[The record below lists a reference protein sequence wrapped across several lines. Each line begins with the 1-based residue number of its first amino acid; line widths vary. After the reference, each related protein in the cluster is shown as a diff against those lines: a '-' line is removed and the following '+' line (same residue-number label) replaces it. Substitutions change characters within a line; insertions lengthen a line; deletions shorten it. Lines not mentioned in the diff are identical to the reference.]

1 MNPRERV
8 LTALARRIP
17 DRVPKTMSLCPSQLA
32 RFRQETGRDDPH
44 AYFGIEVRG
53 VDPLP
58 ARNGADFG
66 RYLGDVQAGARIDDW
81 GIAWIRGD
89 FHFERM
95 IHPLRAASSVQDAL
109 TYPYPNL
116 LADER
121 FAGYAE
127 RIAEVHRQG
136 YAVIANCMAVGGTVF
151 WPAYKLRGM
160 EAILVDLIANPD
172 FAGALLDIVTEMMA
186 GLAARLASYDI
197 DILWLADDFG
207 TQRALMMRPKVW
219 RAWFKERLRTVIA
232 AAKSARRPV
241 AEPVEAAGFTR
252 PSTGSGRVSV
262 AEPVE
267 AAGPTRPSTGSGRGP
282 LIAFHSDGKIDEI
295 IPDLI
300 EIGVDVL
307 NPVQPEVMDPAA
319 IKREFGRDLAFWG
332 GLGTQTTLPFGSPDE
347 VRRTVR
353 DLITTVGAGGGFLIA
368 PTHVV
373 EPEVPWEN
381 IIAFVEA
388 VDEFGRYG

>member
-1 MNPRERV
+1 M
-8 LTALARRIP
+8 
-17 DRVPKTMSLCPSQLA
+17 A
-32 RFRQETGRDDPH
+32 RFRQETGQDDPH
-44 AYFGIEVRG
+44 TFFGMEIRG

-58 ARNGADFG
+58 ARNPADFG
-66 RYLGDVQAGARIDDW
+66 RYLGDVPPGARIDDW

-95 IHPLRAASSVQDAL
+95 IHPLATAATVGEAL
-109 TYPYPNL
+109 SYPYPNL
-116 LADER
+116 IADER

-127 RIAEVHRQG
+127 RIAQVHAQG

-160 EAILVDLIANPD
+160 EAILVDLVVHPD
-172 FAGALLDIVTEMMA
+172 FAAALLDIVTEMMS
-186 GLAARLASYDI
+186 GLARKLASYDI
-197 DILWLADDFG
+197 DILWMADDFG

-232 AAKSARRPV
+232 AAKAVRPDLLV
-241 AEPVEAAGFTR
+241 
-252 PSTGSGRVSV
+252 
-262 AEPVE
+262 
-267 AAGPTRPSTGSGRGP
+267 
-282 LIAFHSDGKIDEI
+282 AFHSDGKIDEI

-307 NPVQPEVMDPAA
+307 NPLQPEVMDPAA

-332 GLGTQTTLPFGSPDE
+332 GLGTQTTLPFGSAAE
-347 VRRTVR
+347 VRQTVR
-353 DLITTVGAGGGFLIA
+353 DLIATVGADGGFLIA

-381 IIAFVEA
+381 ITAFVEA
-388 VDEFGRYG
+388 VEEFGRYGA

>member
-8 LTALARRIP
+8 LTALSRRIP
-17 DRVPKTMSLCPSQLA
+17 DRVPKTMSLCPSQMA

-44 AYFGIEVRG
+44 VYFGMEVRT

-58 ARNGADFG
+58 ARNPADFA
-66 RYLGDVQAGARIDDW
+66 RYLGEVPSGARVDDW

-95 IHPLRAASSVQDAL
+95 IHPLREAASVRDA
-109 TYPYPNL
+109 TAYPYPNL
-116 LADER
+116 IADER
-121 FAGYAE
+121 FSGYAD
-127 RIAEVHRQG
+127 RIAALHEQG
-136 YAVIANCMAVGGTVF
+136 YAVVANCMAVGGTVF

-160 EAILVDLIANPD
+160 EAILVDLVTNPD
-172 FAGALLDIVTEMMA
+172 FAAALLDIVTEMMA
-186 GLAARLASYDI
+186 GLARKLAGYDI
-197 DILWLADDFG
+197 DVLWMADDFG
-207 TQRALMMRPKVW
+207 TQRALMMRPRVW

-232 AAKSARRPV
+232 AAKAVRPDLLV
-241 AEPVEAAGFTR
+241 
-252 PSTGSGRVSV
+252 
-262 AEPVE
+262 
-267 AAGPTRPSTGSGRGP
+267 
-282 LIAFHSDGKIDEI
+282 AFHSDGKIDEI

-307 NPVQPEVMDPAA
+307 NPLQPEVMDPAA
-319 IKREFGRDLAFWG
+319 IKREFGNDLAFWG

-347 VRRTVR
+347 VRQTVR
-353 DLITTVGAGGGFLIA
+353 SLIATVGDGGGFLIA

-381 IIAFVEA
+381 ILAFVETVEA
-388 VDEFGRYG
+388 HGQYGG

>member
-8 LTALARRIP
+8 LTALSRRIP
-17 DRVPKTMSLCPSQLA
+17 DRVPKTMSLCPSQMA
-32 RFRQETGRDDPH
+32 RFRQEIGRDDPH
-44 AYFGIEVRG
+44 AYFGMEVRT

-58 ARNGADFG
+58 ARNPADFG
-66 RYLGDVQAGARIDDW
+66 CYLGEVPSGARVDDW

-95 IHPLRAASSVQDAL
+95 IHPLRQASSVQEAL
-109 TYPYPNL
+109 AYPYPNL
-116 LADER
+116 VAEER
-121 FAGYAE
+121 FANYAE
-127 RIAEVHRQG
+127 RIAEIHRQG
-136 YAVIANCMAVGGTVF
+136 YAVTANCMAVGGTVF

-160 EAILVDLIANPD
+160 EAILVDLIANPN

-186 GLAARLASYDI
+186 GLARKLASYDV
-197 DILWLADDFG
+197 DILWMADDFG

-219 RAWFKERLRTVIA
+219 RTWFKERLRTVIA
-232 AAKSARRPV
+232 AAKSVQRD
-241 AEPVEAAGFTR
+241 
-252 PSTGSGRVSV
+252 PSTGSRR
-262 AEPVE
+262 A
-267 AAGPTRPSTGSGRGP
+267 P

-307 NPVQPEVMDPAA
+307 NPLQPEVMDPAV

-332 GLGTQTTLPFGSPDE
+332 GLGTQTTLPFGSPSE
-347 VRRTVR
+347 VRQTVH
-353 DLITTVGAGGGFLIA
+353 DLIHTVGNGGGFLIA

-381 IIAFVEA
+381 ILAFVKA
-388 VDEFGRYG
+388 VETFGGYGG

>member
-1 MNPRERV
+1 LNPRERV
-8 LTALARRIP
+8 LTTLARRVP

-66 RYLGDVQAGARIDDW
+66 RYVGDAPAGARIDDW

-95 IHPLRAASSVQDAL
+95 IHPLRQASAVQDARA
-109 TYPYPNL
+109 YPYPNL
-116 LADER
+116 LSSER
-121 FAGYAE
+121 FADYAD
-127 RIAEVHRQG
+127 RIAEVHQQG

-160 EAILVDLIANPD
+160 EALLVDLVANPD
-172 FAGALLDIVTEMMA
+172 FAAALLDIVTEMMA

-219 RAWFKERLRTVIA
+219 RGWFKARLRTVIA
-232 AAKSARRPV
+232 AAKAIRPDL
-241 AEPVEAAGFTR
+241 PV
-252 PSTGSGRVSV
+252 
-262 AEPVE
+262 
-267 AAGPTRPSTGSGRGP
+267 
-282 LIAFHSDGKIDEI
+282 AFHSDGKIDEI

-307 NPVQPEVMDPAA
+307 NPIQPEVMDPAA

-332 GLGTQTTLPFGSPDE
+332 GLGTQTTLPFGSPAE

-381 IIAFVEA
+381 IVAFIEA

>member
-8 LTALARRIP
+8 LTALAGSVP
-17 DRVPKTMSLCPSQLA
+17 DRVPKTMSLCPSQMV

-44 AYFGIEVRG
+44 IYFGMEVRT

-58 ARNGADFG
+58 ARNSADFG
-66 RYLGDVQAGARIDDW
+66 RYLGEVPPGARVDDW

-95 IHPLRAASSVQDAL
+95 IHPLRDASSVQDTL

-116 LADER
+116 VAEER
-121 FAGYAE
+121 FVDYAD
-127 RIAEVHRQG
+127 RIKQVHAQG
-136 YAVIANCMAVGGTVF
+136 FAVTANCMAVGGTVF

-160 EAILVDLIANPD
+160 EAILVDLVANPE

-186 GLAARLASYDI
+186 GLARKLASFDI
-197 DILWLADDFG
+197 DVLWMADDFG

-232 AAKSARRPV
+232 AAKSVRPDLLV
-241 AEPVEAAGFTR
+241 
-252 PSTGSGRVSV
+252 
-262 AEPVE
+262 
-267 AAGPTRPSTGSGRGP
+267 
-282 LIAFHSDGKIDEI
+282 AFHSDGKIDEI

-300 EIGVDVL
+300 EIGVNVL
-307 NPVQPEVMDPAA
+307 NPLQPEVMDPAA
-319 IKREFGRDLAFWG
+319 IKREFGKDLAFWG

-353 DLITTVGAGGGFLIA
+353 GLITTVGDGGGFLIA

-381 IIAFVEA
+381 ILAFVEA
-388 VDEFGRYG
+388 VGKFGQYSE

>member
-1 MNPRERV
+1 
-8 LTALARRIP
+8 
-17 DRVPKTMSLCPSQLA
+17 
-32 RFRQETGRDDPH
+32 
-44 AYFGIEVRG
+44 
-53 VDPLP
+53 
-58 ARNGADFG
+58 
-66 RYLGDVQAGARIDDW
+66 
-81 GIAWIRGD
+81 
-89 FHFERM
+89 
-95 IHPLRAASSVQDAL
+95 L

-116 LADER
+116 ITEER

-160 EAILVDLIANPD
+160 EAILMDLVANPD

-207 TQRALMMRPKVW
+207 TQRALMMRPTVW
-219 RAWFKERLRTVIA
+219 RTWFKERLRTVIT
-232 AAKSARRPV
+232 AAKNAR
-241 AEPVEAAGFTR
+241 R
-252 PSTGSGRVSV
+252 PSTGSGRELLV
-262 AEPVE
+262 
-267 AAGPTRPSTGSGRGP
+267 
-282 LIAFHSDGKIDEI
+282 AFHSDGKIDEI

-353 DLITTVGAGGGFLIA
+353 DLIATVGAGGGFLIA

-388 VDEFGRYG
+388 VEEFGRYEV

>member
-1 MNPRERV
+1 LNPRERV
-8 LTALARRIP
+8 LTALARRVP

-44 AYFGIEVRG
+44 AYFGMEVRT

-58 ARNGADFG
+58 ARNPADFG
-66 RYLGDVQAGARIDDW
+66 RYLGEVPAGARVDDW
-81 GIAWIRGD
+81 GIAWVRGD

-95 IHPLRAASSVQDAL
+95 IQPLRAAASVQDAL

-116 LADER
+116 IAEER
-121 FAGYAE
+121 FTGYAD
-127 RIAEVHRQG
+127 RIVEVHRQG
-136 YAVIANCMAVGGTVF
+136 YAAIANCMAVGGTVF

-160 EAILVDLIANPD
+160 EAILVDLVANPD
-172 FAGALLDIVTEMMA
+172 FAGTLLDIVTEMMA
-186 GLAARLASYDI
+186 GLAARLARYDI

-207 TQRALMMRPKVW
+207 TQRALMMRPKAW
-219 RAWFKERLRTVIA
+219 RGWFKERLRAVIA
-232 AAKSARRPV
+232 AAKAVRPDLLV
-241 AEPVEAAGFTR
+241 
-252 PSTGSGRVSV
+252 
-262 AEPVE
+262 
-267 AAGPTRPSTGSGRGP
+267 
-282 LIAFHSDGKIDEI
+282 AFHSDGKIDEI

-300 EIGVDVL
+300 EIGMDVL
-307 NPVQPEVMDPAA
+307 NPLQPEVMDPAA

-353 DLITTVGAGGGFLIA
+353 DLIATVGADGGFLIA

-381 IIAFVEA
+381 ILAFVEA
-388 VDEFGRYG
+388 VEEFGRYEA

>member
-8 LTALARRIP
+8 LTALSRRVP
-17 DRVPKTMSLCPSQLA
+17 DRVPKTMSLCPSQMA
-32 RFRQETGRDDPH
+32 RFRQETGRADPH
-44 AYFGIEVRG
+44 AYFGMEVRT

-58 ARNGADFG
+58 AHNPADFG
-66 RYLGDVQAGARIDDW
+66 RYLGEVPSGARIDDW

-95 IHPLRAASSVQDAL
+95 IHPLREASSVQAAL

-116 LADER
+116 VAEER
-121 FAGYAE
+121 FVAYAD
-127 RIAEVHRQG
+127 RIEQVHAQG
-136 YAVIANCMAVGGTVF
+136 FAVIANCMAVGGTVF

-160 EAILVDLIANPD
+160 EEILVDLVVNPD
-172 FAGALLDIVTEMMA
+172 FAAALLDIVTDMMA
-186 GLAARLASYDI
+186 GLAHKLASYDI
-197 DILWLADDFG
+197 DVLWMADDFG

-232 AAKSARRPV
+232 AAKAIRPDLLV
-241 AEPVEAAGFTR
+241 
-252 PSTGSGRVSV
+252 
-262 AEPVE
+262 
-267 AAGPTRPSTGSGRGP
+267 
-282 LIAFHSDGKIDEI
+282 AFHSDGKIDEI

-307 NPVQPEVMDPAA
+307 NPLQPEVMDPAA
-319 IKREFGRDLAFWG
+319 IKRAFGRDLAFWG
-332 GLGTQTTLPFGSPDE
+332 GLGTQTTLPFGSPAE
-347 VRRTVR
+347 VRQTVR
-353 DLITTVGAGGGFLIA
+353 GLIATVGAEGGFLIA

-388 VDEFGRYG
+388 VDGFGRYGG

>member
-8 LTALARRIP
+8 LTALSRRIP
-17 DRVPKTMSLCPSQLA
+17 DRVPKTMSLCPNQMA
-32 RFRQETGRDDPH
+32 RFRQETGLEDPH
-44 AYFGIEVRG
+44 AYFEMEVRT

-58 ARNGADFG
+58 ARNPADFE
-66 RYLGDVQAGARIDDW
+66 RYLGKVPPGARIDDW

-95 IHPLRAASSVQDAL
+95 IHPLREASSVHDAL

-116 LADER
+116 IAVER
-121 FAGYAE
+121 FVDYAD
-127 RIAEVHRQG
+127 RIEQVHAQG
-136 YAVIANCMAVGGTVF
+136 FAVTANCMAVGGTVF

-160 EAILVDLIANPD
+160 EAILVDLVVNPD
-172 FAGALLDIVTEMMA
+172 FAATLLDIVTDMMA
-186 GLAARLASYDI
+186 GLARTLAGYDI
-197 DILWLADDFG
+197 DVLWMADDFG

-232 AAKSARRPV
+232 AAKGIRPDLLV
-241 AEPVEAAGFTR
+241 
-252 PSTGSGRVSV
+252 
-262 AEPVE
+262 
-267 AAGPTRPSTGSGRGP
+267 
-282 LIAFHSDGKIDEI
+282 AFHSDGKIDEI

-307 NPVQPEVMDPAA
+307 NPLQPEVMDPAA

-332 GLGTQTTLPFGSPDE
+332 GLGTQTTLPFGSPAE
-347 VRRTVR
+347 VRQTVR
-353 DLITTVGAGGGFLIA
+353 DLITTVGDGGGFLIA

-381 IIAFVEA
+381 ILAFVET
-388 VDEFGRYG
+388 VETFGRYAE